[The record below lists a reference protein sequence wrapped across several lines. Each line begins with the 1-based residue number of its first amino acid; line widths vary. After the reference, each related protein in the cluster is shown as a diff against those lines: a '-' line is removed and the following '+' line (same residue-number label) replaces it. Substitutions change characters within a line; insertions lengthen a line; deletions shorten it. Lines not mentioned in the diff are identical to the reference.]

1 MKELVVAF
9 KKGTEEYTKKQFPDE
24 LMEQL
29 EISICTIFR
38 SWISRRAIDYRR
50 EFKVTSEQADKTPVS
65 VISMVILYY
74 G

>member
-1 MKELVVAF
+1 MKELVIAF

-24 LMEQL
+24 PMEQL
-29 EISICTIFR
+29 EIAICVVFR
-38 SWISRRAIDYRR
+38 SWIGRRAIDYRR

-74 G
+74 E